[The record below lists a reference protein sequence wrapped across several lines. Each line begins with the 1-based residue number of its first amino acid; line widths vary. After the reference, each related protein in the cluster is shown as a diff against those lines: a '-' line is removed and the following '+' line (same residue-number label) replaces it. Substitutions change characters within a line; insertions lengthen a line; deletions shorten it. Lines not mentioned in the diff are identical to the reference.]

1 MSSADHVARTVPP
14 TGNYTTYSNNNTTT
28 TTVTSKITVLPV
40 RLTED
45 PAGPR
50 LVKVAQNYPDIL
62 FFQFVHGRGHLVG
75 KTLGF

>member
-1 MSSADHVARTVPP
+1 MLLM
-14 TGNYTTYSNNNTTT
+14 TGTTNTKTI
-28 TTVTSKITVLPV
+28 TSKTIVVPV

-50 LVKVAQNYPDIL
+50 LVKVAQNYPDVL
-62 FFQFVHGRGHLVG
+62 FLQFVHGRDHLIG